1 MKRDKHYK
9 GEEFFS
15 SEKKVIKQVS
25 VRITLDELSILQ
37 NMYPG
42 STLSFAIRSLIHD
55 AYNQKSW

>member
-9 GEEFFS
+9 GEEYFS
-15 SEKKVIKQVS
+15 SRKKVIKQIS
-25 VRITLDELSILQ
+25 VRITLDELFILQ

-55 AYNQKSW
+55 SYNQKAW